1 MEHNFTPLDIN
12 KYPKQ
17 NVVSNKKDTVWT
29 VFLFLGVVTLIIV
42 AFLLFILIQQKIK
55 TSSFVPRHI
64 LALTV
69 DMMYE

>member
-17 NVVSNKKDTVWT
+17 NGVSNKKDTVWT
-29 VFLFLGVVTLIIV
+29 VFLFLGVITLIIV

-69 DMMYE
+69 YTMYE